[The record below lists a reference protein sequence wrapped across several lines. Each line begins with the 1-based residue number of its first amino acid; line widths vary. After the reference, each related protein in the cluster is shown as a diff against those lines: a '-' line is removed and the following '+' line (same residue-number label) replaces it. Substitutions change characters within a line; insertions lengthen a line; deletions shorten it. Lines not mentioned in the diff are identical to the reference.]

1 MGNLNVMKYILFL
14 FSILFFKVSLWADT
28 ATDLGTGIKV
38 NLDNYKSDTFSDPYS
53 LSTPTLNAMPSYSY
67 DVASGTLKLGRVTCS
82 PEHPEACVLVSQC
95 FAAGGYWNAID
106 SNCGRAFCHLGTTQ
120 DSIDPTKCKCNDD
133 AYAFVQRGN
142 FLQSCPSQ
150 CFSSPNKSYSF
161 MSKSCTCNEGFTMAT
176 NGDCNPIP
184 APRPPA
190 PSVSDCWQEL
200 AEKALACETSANT
213 AVSQCEPASE
223 DSSLT
228 ALRGLLLSRS
238 GGASENCERA
248 ATASTSGFYQ
258 TEDNRRSC
266 DEGINSCK
274 TGCADAKTFMNA
286 NKERLY
292 NACRERAFQDQINE
306 GPPLPPDRFNPM
318 WDSQNRANLE
328 SQFQSLLART
338 ETSRATCETGTA
350 AKNREKLSTAMNE
363 MNTASVNATKCV
375 CQLNPNSNDCSTT
388 PGPADC
394 SSNPSLPGCVKV
406 ADNCFDP
413 KNTSVK
419 CICFRN
425 PESMACKSNQPNFN
439 IKASEIDTSSFAGA
453 KRGLDTRSANTS
465 TSGMAAGKNSETNT
479 TSGISNA
486 GENYLASGGNE
497 SGVAQP
503 PAASGSAVSSLG
515 NSAAGIPVAGPGASV
530 SSGGGKGLVNKK
542 NPTSAFNE
550 DQGIR
555 KKLGGFFDTAK
566 SALGGIFKKGSNSGG
581 SASGDY
587 RDDSD
592 GDSSDFDS
600 KKYRPRMIVR
610 GIASDEELAGKH
622 EDIWKVMNK
631 QYKVQDQKDNFIFDA
646 DKK

>member
-1 MGNLNVMKYILFL
+1 MKYILFL
-14 FSILFFKVSLWADT
+14 FSILFFNISLWADP
-28 ATDLGTGIKV
+28 ATDLGSGIQV
-38 NLDNYKSDTFSDPYS
+38 NLDAYKPNTSYTFSDPYS
-53 LSTPTLNAMPSYSY
+53 LSSPTLNKTPGYSY
-67 DVASGTLKLGRVTCS
+67 ELESHTLRRITCS
-82 PEHPEACVLVSQC
+82 PEHPEACVLISQC
-95 FAAGGYWNAID
+95 VRAGGYWNSID
-106 SNCGRAFCHLGTTQ
+106 SNCGRAVCHIGTTQ
-120 DSIDPTKCKCNDD
+120 DSVDPTKCKCNDD

-142 FLQSCPSQ
+142 FLQSCPSR
-150 CFSSPNKSYSF
+150 CFSLPNQSYSF
-161 MSKSCTCNEGFTMAT
+161 MSKSCTCNEGFTMAA
-176 NGDCNPIP
+176 NGVCNPVP

-200 AEKALACETSANT
+200 AEKASTCEASANT
-213 AVSQCEPASE
+213 AVTQCEPASE

-228 ALRGLLLSRS
+228 ALRGLLLSGS

-258 TEDNRRSC
+258 TEDNRRVC

-274 TGCADAKTFMNA
+274 TSCADAKTFMNA

-318 WDSQNRANLE
+318 WDSQNKANLE
-328 SQFQSLLART
+328 NQFQSLVART
-338 ETSRATCETGTA
+338 ETSRTTCETGTA

-363 MNTASVNATKCV
+363 MNTASVDATKCV
-375 CQLNPNSNDCSTT
+375 CQLNPNSKDCSTT

-394 SSNPSLPGCVKV
+394 ASNPSLSGCAKV

-439 IKASEIDTSSFAGA
+439 VKANETDMSSFAGA
-453 KRGLDTRSANTS
+453 KRGLDTRSTNAGN
-465 TSGMAAGKNSETNT
+465 SGMAAGKNSEINT
-479 TSGISNA
+479 TSDISNTS
-486 GENYLASGGNE
+486 ENYVASGE

-515 NSAAGIPVAGPGASV
+515 NSAGGAAAAAGPGARV
-530 SSGGGKGLVNKK
+530 SSGGGSGSVNAK
-542 NPTSAFNE
+542 TSAPAINE

-566 SALGGIFKKGSNSGG
+566 SALGGIFKKGSGRGDSADG
-581 SASGDY
+581 SYRNDGSSGDN
-587 RDDSD
+587 SA
-592 GDSSDFDS
+592 FDS
-600 KKYRPRMIVR
+600 KKYRPRMVVR

>member
-1 MGNLNVMKYILFL
+1 MKYILFL
-14 FSILFFKVSLWADT
+14 FSILFFNISLWADP
-28 ATDLGTGIKV
+28 ATDLGSGIQV
-38 NLDNYKSDTFSDPYS
+38 NLDAYKSNKFSDPYS
-53 LSTPTLNAMPSYSY
+53 LSSPDLDIMPSYSY
-67 DVASGTLKLGRVTCS
+67 AVGSGTTRLGRATCS
-82 PEHPEACVLVSQC
+82 PEHPEACVLISQC
-95 FAAGGYWNAID
+95 IRAGGYWNPID
-106 SNCGRAFCHLGTTQ
+106 SNCGRAFCHMGTTQ
-120 DSIDPTKCKCNDD
+120 DPVDPTKCKCNDD
-133 AYAFVQRGN
+133 PYAFVQRGN
-142 FLQSCPSQ
+142 FLQSCPSR
-150 CFSSPNKSYSF
+150 CFSLPNQSYSF
-161 MSKSCTCNEGFTMAT
+161 MSKSCTCNEGFTMAA
-176 NGDCNPIP
+176 NGNCNPIP

-200 AEKALACETSANT
+200 AEKASACEASANT
-213 AVSQCEPASE
+213 AVTQCEPASE

-228 ALRGLLLSRS
+228 ALRGLLLSGR
-238 GGASENCERA
+238 GGASENCESV

-274 TGCADAKTFMNA
+274 TSCSEAKTFMNA

-292 NACRERAFQDQINE
+292 NACRERAFQDQINA

-318 WDSQNRANLE
+318 WDSENRANLE

-338 ETSRATCETGTA
+338 EAFRTTCETGTA

-363 MNTASVNATKCV
+363 MNTASIDATKCV
-375 CQLNPNSNDCSTT
+375 CQLNPNSKDCSTT

-394 SSNPSLPGCVKV
+394 SSNPSLPGCAKV

-425 PESMACKSNQPNFN
+425 PESLACKSNQPNFN
-439 IKASEIDTSSFAGA
+439 IKGNETDTSSFAGA
-453 KRGLDTRSANTS
+453 KRGLDTRSTNAG
-465 TSGMAAGKNSETNT
+465 TSGMAAGKNSEVNT
-479 TSGISNA
+479 TSDISHTS
-486 GENYLASGGNE
+486 ENYLANGGYE

-515 NSAAGIPVAGPGASV
+515 NSAEEGIPAAGRPGASV
-530 SSGGGKGLVNKK
+530 SLGGGHGPANAK
-542 NPTSAFNE
+542 TSAPAINE

-566 SALGGIFKKGSNSGG
+566 SALGGIFKKGSANGDSANG
-581 SASGDY
+581 SY
-587 RDDSD
+587 RDDSN
-592 GDSSDFDS
+592 GDNSAFDS

-610 GIASDEELAGKH
+610 GIASDEQLAGKH

-631 QYKVQDQKDNFIFDA
+631 QYKVQDQKDNFIFDV